1 MVIEII
7 IGPGKVKNFVFWEVW
22 AIQGAYLDKERKIS
36 ILIIE
41 HKVHFSYGKPKI
53 QRTPSNL
60 AHFLLSSQ
68 PMRIHNKTDL
78 VYLDSQNL
86 S

>member
-1 MVIEII
+1 M
-7 IGPGKVKNFVFWEVW
+7 NFGNLCFVTLLLV
-22 AIQGAYLDKERKIS
+22 D
-36 ILIIE
+36 
-41 HKVHFSYGKPKI
+41 HMPKI
-53 QRTPSNL
+53 YFLYHLLNFKEALPSCD
-60 AHFLLSSQ
+60 HFPLSSQ